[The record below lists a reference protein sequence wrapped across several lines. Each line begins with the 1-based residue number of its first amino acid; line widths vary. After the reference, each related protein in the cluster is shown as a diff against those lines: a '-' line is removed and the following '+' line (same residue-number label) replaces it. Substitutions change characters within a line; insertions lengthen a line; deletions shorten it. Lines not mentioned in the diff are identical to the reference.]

1 LSAVIVPTLRF
12 ISQVHPPNRIGFRF
26 FGSDKDAALSE
37 GVQATPVP
45 AAWLLVVEALARIQA
60 AVNVYFP
67 VPDDFTRE
75 DAQKVLE
82 IDRLL
87 RGEPVEMTWGRMST
101 SLVVR
106 DPAGLAAALQTMSS
120 GSLRIVS
127 DREDDLFGH
136 KIPIPQVAVELSSAR
151 VANLEELEILLPF
164 QPGMELTLILEPGD
178 NNDGRLLRDVL
189 EQKT

>member
-1 LSAVIVPTLRF
+1 
-12 ISQVHPPNRIGFRF
+12 
-26 FGSDKDAALSE
+26 
-37 GVQATPVP
+37 
-45 AAWLLVVEALARIQA
+45 
-60 AVNVYFP
+60 
-67 VPDDFTRE
+67 
-75 DAQKVLE
+75 
-82 IDRLL
+82 
-87 RGEPVEMTWGRMST
+87 
-101 SLVVR
+101 
-106 DPAGLAAALQTMSS
+106 MSS

-127 DREDDLFGH
+127 DREHDLFGH